1 MQPLPTCGNSR
12 TGASCA
18 FCGRAN
24 ATRDHVP
31 SRVLLDEPF
40 PSDLPVIGA
49 CQPCNNGFSIDEEY
63 LACLVECAL
72 AGSTDPER
80 VGRPKVARILEGT
93 PALRPRLEAA
103 CTVGANGCEFAVE
116 YDRVERVL
124 VKLAIG
130 HALHELNE
138 VAPVAPSKV
147 WFLPLV
153 LLDDETRKA
162 FESVDAPIVWP
173 EVGSR
178 AMQRMAAGE
187 YGWLEVQPG
196 RYRFLATVCGSAR
209 IRMVLS
215 EYLACEVLW
224 D

>member
-1 MQPLPTCGNSR
+1 MRALSTFGDSR
-12 TGASCA
+12 TGAACA
-18 FCGRAN
+18 FCGRAK

-40 PSDLPVIGA
+40 PFDLPVIGA
-49 CQPCNNGFSIDEEY
+49 CQPCNNGFLIDEEY
-63 LACLVECAL
+63 LACLVECVL
-72 AGSTDPER
+72 AASTDPAC
-80 VGRPKVARILEGT
+80 VGRPKVARILERK
-93 PALRPRLEAA
+93 PALRQRLDAA
-103 CTVGANGCEFAVE
+103 RTVGANGCEFSVE
-116 YDRVERVL
+116 RDRVERVL

-130 HALHELNE
+130 HALHELHE
-138 VAPVAPSKV
+138 VASEVPSNV
-147 WFLPLV
+147 WFHPIA
-153 LLDDETRKA
+153 LLDDEARNA
-162 FESVDAPIVWP
+162 FESVEAPMVWP

-196 RYRFLATVCGSAR
+196 RYRFLATVGGSAR

-215 EYLACEVLW
+215 EHLACEVLW